1 MPVPPGGPSQEREL
15 LRDRVRQQIR
25 AAILDG
31 TLEAGERLSDD
42 DLLKWLGVSRTPI
55 REALADLAHAGLIE
69 MEPNRYT
76 RVAIPDPDAAV
87 DSLQTLGVLF
97 GGVVRLAVG
106 RMPADAVAQA
116 KASIDDCLRDV
127 KAGDGAALNGHAVE
141 LFDVFVVNCGN
152 PPLIRVTR
160 SVEDGLAY
168 QLRLPN
174 IVEILGVEASTREFT
189 KLKEALVA
197 GDAIAAEL
205 ATEALHHLPA
215 RAAS

>member
-1 MPVPPGGPSQEREL
+1 VPVPTGGPSQEREL
-15 LRDRVRQQIR
+15 LRDRVRSQIR

-31 TLEAGERLSDD
+31 TLEPGERLNDD

-76 RVAIPDPDAAV
+76 RVAIPDPESAV
-87 DSLQTLGVLF
+87 ASLQTLGVLF

-106 RMPADAVAQA
+106 RLSAAQRDEVVAAVDACLAD
-116 KASIDDCLRDV
+116 L
-127 KAGDGAALNGHAVE
+127 KAGDGPALNGHSVGLFE
-141 LFDVFVVNCGN
+141 LFVEASGN
-152 PPLIRVTR
+152 QPLIKVTR

-174 IVEILGVEASTREFT
+174 IMDILGPDVTAAELT
-189 KLKEALVA
+189 KLKKAVVA

-205 ATEALHHLPA
+205 ATEALHHLPV
-215 RAAS
+215 RA